1 MSPCPPA
8 ADAGSGVGGGVR
20 FIPGIDRLRLRVLMR
35 LLKTTDNAELL
46 DAAVAAF

>member
-1 MSPCPPA
+1 
-8 ADAGSGVGGGVR
+8 VR

-35 LLKTTDNAELL
+35 LLKATDNAKLR